1 MSNGKH
7 VEPKSDELAAL
18 AEQVLSIAGS
28 GKLTDEARA
37 RFETELAKRKF
48 TSLRAFAGS
57 LVEDPARAAQYYL
70 AVDAVDAHAV
80 QPLLLQL
87 SEGPAAPAGRFANPI
102 HKESLHLAG
111 GREVGLQAYS
121 FASRDHDAIGV
132 FARDVAPVF
141 LPRPQRALPAIA
153 TGNRHPEISLPA
165 AFAAFRTIQEKFGAN
180 WASTVQLS
188 ATREMT
194 TDDALAARSGED
206 PVAVGHTRVSI
217 RHLYHAGLWAAIRA
231 GWRAG
236 YTAEADHF
244 IVSGSTEAEI
254 ARSVEMVKEAIR
266 HAAGYT
272 KFTTDTSRL
281 FELESDLRHP
291 QAWSAS
297 AVEER
302 FHQIFSAEE
311 ARWVLAEF
319 DRPFQIDIGAPKGG
333 LQTSVGHGFNRED
346 IMRLAVKFGRS
357 LKLNEELYDSI
368 RAAKAATGAG
378 SDFDFEPSLDEAETL
393 TTPKE
398 LLFYMHWLKARGRPA
413 QLVPPNLGFKKRQAY
428 PEKMETTAEHGKG
441 LEEYCHHKMWPEL
454 VPNVVRK
461 FHSRPLEELAAR
473 VADLANV
480 ARYFDGT
487 LSIHSGSGKQ
497 AEALEAIGHS
507 TRGRVNYKISG
518 ELQLQLF
525 DVLSEQPA
533 GSPWR
538 LLFERMV
545 NRARQFAAQGAF
557 GAESELADQYV
568 KMGREY
574 YLGDAARGRVDGNLF
589 QVFWLGNLVGS
600 RDTQA
605 PDGDHRFFKEKLDEI
620 PEDLLAEVRRRNSRY
635 IVWLAEH
642 LRASKTA

>member
-1 MSNGKH
+1 MAQGKL
-7 VEPKSDELAAL
+7 VSPRPDELLAL
-18 AEQVLSIAGS
+18 AELVVAIAGS
-28 GKLTDEARA
+28 GKLTDESRA
-37 RFETELAKRKF
+37 RLQSELAKRTF
-48 TSLRAFAGS
+48 ASIRAYAGS
-57 LVEDPARAAQYYL
+57 LVEDPAQAGHNYL
-70 AVDAVDAHAV
+70 AVDAIDANSV
-80 QPLLLQL
+80 QPLLLAFR
-87 SEGPAAPAGRFANPI
+87 SGPAATLDRFANPLWE
-102 HKESLHLAG
+102 ESLHLSSS
-111 GREVGLQAYS
+111 REVGLKAYS
-121 FASRDHDAIGV
+121 FSSYDHDAISL
-132 FARDVAPVF
+132 FAREVAPVF

-165 AFAAFRTIQEKFGAN
+165 AFAAFGTILEKFGAN

-194 TDDALAARSGED
+194 TDDAIAARGGED

-291 QAWSAS
+291 QAWSLS
-297 AVEER
+297 QVEDR
-302 FHQIFSAEE
+302 FSLIFSAEE
-311 ARWVLAEF
+311 ARWVLEEF
-319 DRPFQIDIGAPKGG
+319 SREFHIDSTKYEF
-333 LQTSVGHGFNRED
+333 SREE
-346 IMRLAVKFGRS
+346 IVRLAVKFGRS
-357 LKLNEELYDSI
+357 IKLNEELFDSI
-368 RAAKAATGAG
+368 RAAKVALGTGA
-378 SDFDFEPSLDEAETL
+378 DFDFEPSLDEAETL
-393 TTPKE
+393 TTAKE
-398 LLFYMHWLKARGRPA
+398 LLFYMHWLKVRGRPA

-428 PEKMETTAEHGKG
+428 PVKMETTAQHGKG
-441 LEEYCHHKMWPEL
+441 LEEYSHHKMWPEL
-454 VPNVVRK
+454 APRVAHDFQSQPI
-461 FHSRPLEELAAR
+461 EELAAR
-473 VADLANV
+473 VAELAAV

-497 AEALEAIGHS
+497 AEVLEAIGHS

-525 DVLSEQPA
+525 DVLSDQPA
-533 GSPWR
+533 DSPWR
-538 LLFERMV
+538 QLFERMV

-557 GAESELADQYV
+557 GAESELAEQYV
-568 KMGREY
+568 KIGREY

-605 PDGDHRFFKEKLDEI
+605 PNGDHRFFKEKLDEL

-642 LRASKTA
+642 LHG

>member
-1 MSNGKH
+1 MAHGKG
-7 VEPKSDELAAL
+7 VQPKQDEVVGV
-18 AEQVLSIAGS
+18 AEQVLLTAGS
-28 GKLTDEARA
+28 GKLTDAARA
-37 RFETELAKRKF
+37 RLQAELAKRNF
-48 TSLRAFAGS
+48 ASLRAYAGS
-57 LVEDPARAAQYYL
+57 LVEDPAQASIYYL
-70 AVDAVDAHAV
+70 AADAMGGSVV
-80 QPLLLQL
+80 QPMLLQF
-87 SEGPAAPAGRFANPI
+87 SKGPGAASGRFANPVVD
-102 HKESLHLAG
+102 ESLHLSG
-111 GREVGLQAYS
+111 GREVGLKAYS
-121 FASRDHDAIGV
+121 FSSYDREAVAT
-132 FARDVAPVF
+132 FARDVEPAF

-165 AFAAFRTIQEKFGAN
+165 AFTAFGTVLEKFGAN

-194 TDDALAARSGED
+194 TDDAIAARNGDD
-206 PVAVGHTRVSI
+206 PVATGHTRVSI

-244 IVSGSTEAEI
+244 IVSGSTDAEI

-266 HAAGYT
+266 NAAGYT

-311 ARWVLAEF
+311 ARWVMAEF
-319 DRPFQIDIGAPKGG
+319 SQQFHIDSTTYAFSQEEI
-333 LQTSVGHGFNRED
+333 L
-346 IMRLAVKFGRS
+346 RLAVKFGRS
-357 LKLNEELYDSI
+357 IKLNEELFDSI
-368 RAAKAATGAG
+368 RAAKAALGTGT
-378 SDFDFEPSLDEAETL
+378 DFDFEPSLDEAETL
-393 TTPKE
+393 TTTKE
-398 LLFYMHWLKARGRPA
+398 LLFHMHWLKAHGRQA

-428 PEKMETTAEHGKG
+428 PVKMETTVEHGKG
-441 LEEYCHHKMWPEL
+441 LEEYSHHKMWPEL
-454 VPNVVRK
+454 VPNVVK
-461 FHSRPLEELAAR
+461 NFASQPLAELASRVAELAA
-473 VADLANV
+473 V

-497 AEALEAIGHS
+497 AEVLEAIGRS

-538 LLFERMV
+538 HLFERMV
-545 NRARQFAAQGAF
+545 NRARHFAEKGAF
-557 GAESELADQYV
+557 GVESELADYYV
-568 KMGREY
+568 KMGREF
-574 YLGDAARGRVDGNLF
+574 YLGNAARGRVDGNLF
-589 QVFWLGNLVGS
+589 QVFWLGNVVGS

-605 PDGDHRFFKEKLDEI
+605 PDGDHRFFKEKLDEL
-620 PEDLLAEVRRRNSRY
+620 PDDLLAEVRRRNSAY
-635 IVWLAEH
+635 VVWLVEH
-642 LRASKTA
+642 LRG

>member
-1 MSNGKH
+1 MVQAKAVQPLPDDLS
-7 VEPKSDELAAL
+7 AL
-18 AEQVLSIAGS
+18 AEIVLSVAGT
-28 GKLTDEARA
+28 GTLMDAARGRLQA
-37 RFETELAKRKF
+37 ELAKRRF
-48 TSLRAFAGS
+48 DSVRAYAGS
-57 LVEDPARAAQYYL
+57 LTEDPAQAGDFYL
-70 AVDAVDAHAV
+70 AADGIRADWAE
-80 QPLLLQL
+80 PLLLMFR
-87 SEGPAAPAGRFANPI
+87 SGAVATRDRFANP
-102 HKESLHLAG
+102 LLALDLQLSG
-111 GREVGLQAYS
+111 ARKAGLKAYS
-121 FASRDHDAIGV
+121 FSSRDHDTVGA
-132 FARDVAPVF
+132 FAKEVAPVF

-165 AFAAFRTIQEKFGAN
+165 AFTAFGTILEKFGAN

-194 TDDALAARSGED
+194 TDDAIAARSGED

-217 RHLYHAGLWAAIRA
+217 GHLYHAGLWAAIRA

-254 ARSVEMVKEAIR
+254 ARSVERVKEAIR
-266 HAAGYT
+266 QAAGYT

-291 QAWSAS
+291 QAWSHA
-297 AVEER
+297 AVEDR
-302 FHQIFSAEE
+302 FGRIFSPEE
-311 ARWVLAEF
+311 ARWLLKEF
-319 DRPFQIDIGAPKGG
+319 SQPFHIDS
-333 LQTSVGHGFNRED
+333 TSYVFSREE
-346 IMRLAVKFGRS
+346 ILRLAVKFGRS
-357 LKLNEELYDSI
+357 LKLNEELFDCI
-368 RAAKAATGAG
+368 RAAKAGQGTGT
-378 SDFDFEPSLDEAETL
+378 DFDFEPSLDEAETL
-393 TTPKE
+393 TTAKE
-398 LLFYMHWLKARGRPA
+398 LLFYMHWLKVRGRPA

-428 PEKMETTAEHGKG
+428 PVKMETTAEHGKG
-441 LEEYCHHKMWPEL
+441 LEEYSHHKMWPEL
-454 VPNVVRK
+454 GPRVVGE
-461 FHSRPLEELAAR
+461 FHSQPLEELGAR
-473 VADLANV
+473 VAELAAV

-497 AEALEAIGHS
+497 AEVLEAIGHS

-533 GSPWR
+533 GSAWR
-538 LLFERMV
+538 RLFERMV
-545 NRARQFAAQGAF
+545 NRAREFAEQGAF

-568 KMGREY
+568 KMGREF

-600 RDTQA
+600 RDTQS
-605 PDGDHRFFKEKLDEI
+605 PDGDHRFFKEKLDEL

-642 LRASKTA
+642 LRA

>member
-1 MSNGKH
+1 MAHGKG
-7 VEPKSDELAAL
+7 VQPKQDEVVGL
-18 AEQVLSIAGS
+18 AEQVLLTAGS
-28 GKLTDEARA
+28 GKLTDASRA
-37 RFETELAKRKF
+37 RLHAELAKRNF
-48 TSLRAFAGS
+48 ASLRAYAGS
-57 LVEDPARAAQYYL
+57 LVEDPAQAGIYYL
-70 AVDAVDAHAV
+70 AADAMGGSAV
-80 QPLLLQL
+80 QPMLLQL
-87 SEGPAAPAGRFANPI
+87 SLGPAAASGRFANPVVD
-102 HKESLHLAG
+102 ESLHLSG
-111 GREVGLQAYS
+111 GREVGLKAYS
-121 FASRDHDAIGV
+121 FSSYDREAVAT
-132 FARDVAPVF
+132 FARDVEPAF

-165 AFAAFRTIQEKFGAN
+165 AFTAFGTVLEKFGAN

-194 TDDALAARSGED
+194 TDDAITARSGDD
-206 PVAVGHTRVSI
+206 PVATGHTRVSI

-244 IVSGSTEAEI
+244 IVSGSTDAEI

-291 QAWSAS
+291 QAWSAA

-311 ARWVLAEF
+311 ARWVMAEF
-319 DRPFQIDIGAPKGG
+319 SQQFHIDSTTYAFSQEEI
-333 LQTSVGHGFNRED
+333 L
-346 IMRLAVKFGRS
+346 RLAVKFGRS
-357 LKLNEELYDSI
+357 IKLNEELFDSI
-368 RAAKAATGAG
+368 RAAKAALGTGT
-378 SDFDFEPSLDEAETL
+378 DFDFEPSLDEAETL
-393 TTPKE
+393 TTTKE
-398 LLFYMHWLKARGRPA
+398 LLFYMHWLKAHGRPA

-428 PEKMETTAEHGKG
+428 PVKMETTVEHGKG
-441 LEEYCHHKMWPEL
+441 LEEYSHHKMWPEL
-454 VPNVVRK
+454 VPNVVK
-461 FHSRPLEELAAR
+461 NFASQPLAELASRVAELAA
-473 VADLANV
+473 V

-497 AEALEAIGHS
+497 AEVLEAIGRS

-533 GSPWR
+533 WSPWR
-538 LLFERMV
+538 HLFERMV
-545 NRARQFAAQGAF
+545 NRARHFAEKGAF
-557 GAESELADQYV
+557 GVESELADYYV
-568 KMGREY
+568 KMGREF
-574 YLGDAARGRVDGNLF
+574 YLGNAARGRVDGNLF
-589 QVFWLGNLVGS
+589 QVFWLGNVVGS

-605 PDGDHRFFKEKLDEI
+605 PDGDHRFFKEKLDEL
-620 PEDLLAEVRRRNSRY
+620 PDDLLAEVRRRNSAY
-635 IVWLAEH
+635 VVWLVEH
-642 LRASKTA
+642 LRG